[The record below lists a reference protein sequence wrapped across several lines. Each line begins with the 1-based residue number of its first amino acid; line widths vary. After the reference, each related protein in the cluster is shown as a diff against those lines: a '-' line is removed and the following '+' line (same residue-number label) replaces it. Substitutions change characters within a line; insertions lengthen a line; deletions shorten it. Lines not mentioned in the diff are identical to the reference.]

1 MMGKSMNSAR
11 LWSFGKWGCLLAI
24 RAAARDHVLT
34 RHRSF
39 SILCS
44 AGVGSGWLWV
54 DASPAQQLLQTV
66 FPMQQSLLGEFTE
79 QLTEMSS
86 AEMWM

>member
-1 MMGKSMNSAR
+1 M
-11 LWSFGKWGCLLAI
+11 
-24 RAAARDHVLT
+24 
-34 RHRSF
+34 
-39 SILCS
+39 
-44 AGVGSGWLWV
+44 